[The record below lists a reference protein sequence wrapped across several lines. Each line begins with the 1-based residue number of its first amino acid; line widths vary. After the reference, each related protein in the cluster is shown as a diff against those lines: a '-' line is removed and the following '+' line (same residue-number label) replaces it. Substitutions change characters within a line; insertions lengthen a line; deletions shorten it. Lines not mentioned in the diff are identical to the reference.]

1 MDVDLYTPVTSDC
14 GKGNNRFTGKSNKI
28 DLKKMSPIDEASAEK
43 GAEVSDEIDA
53 DQDWGGQ
60 LSGTKAA
67 HPSPVDTNTLAALR
81 AS

>member
-1 MDVDLYTPVTSDC
+1 VDVDLYTPVTSDC

-53 DQDWGGQ
+53 DQD
-60 LSGTKAA
+60 
-67 HPSPVDTNTLAALR
+67 
-81 AS
+81 